1 MLQSSMCSQLA
12 RLKFYFLLGGK
23 RTITNEHKLGPMTN
37 FLNAAA
43 SEVEVSKNFN
53 NHHWICKG
61 KRSLAV
67 AITLLQQNEIIAI
80 PTDTIYGLAGIVS
93 STSSIE
99 KLYEIKKRDK
109 DKPLSISVNNIND
122 IKKWG
127 IVDHLPQDLLSLI
140 LPGPITIIVK
150 RTPALNP
157 ALNPNHD
164 TVGIRIPSFKFISYI
179 SAITGPLALTSAN
192 LSNEKSCLYASEFQ
206 NLWPMLGGIFYDS
219 NNFGKSKSKSK
230 SRKGSTIVDLSK
242 PGYYKIVR
250 AGIQTTMVTLN
261 SIQEEEHNLQ

>member
-23 RTITNEHKLGPMTN
+23 RTIMSICKLGPMTS

-43 SEVEVSKNFN
+43 NEIEVSKNFN

-61 KRSLAV
+61 KRSLAIAV
-67 AITLLQQNEIIAI
+67 TLLQQNEIIAI

-99 KLYEIKKRDK
+99 KLYEIKNRDK
-109 DKPLSISVNNIND
+109 DKPLSISISNVND

-127 IVDHLPQDLLSLI
+127 VVDHLPQDLLPLI
-140 LPGPITIIVK
+140 LPGPITIILK

-164 TVGIRIPSFKFISYI
+164 TVGIRIPYFKFINCI
-179 SAITGPLALTSAN
+179 SAIVGPLALTSAN
-192 LSNEKSCLYASEFQ
+192 LSNEASCLYASEFE

-219 NNFGKSKSKSK
+219 TKFGKSHSKL
-230 SRKGSTIVDLSK
+230 RKGSTIVDLSK

-250 AGIQTTMVTLN
+250 AGVRVNGIC
-261 SIQEEEHNLQ
+261 SILTKFGLQKCFN

>member
-1 MLQSSMCSQLA
+1 M
-12 RLKFYFLLGGK
+12 LGGK
-23 RTITNEHKLGPMTN
+23 RTIMSICKLGPMTS

-43 SEVEVSKNFN
+43 NEIEVSKNFN

-61 KRSLAV
+61 KRSLAIAV
-67 AITLLQQNEIIAI
+67 TLLQQNEIIAI

-99 KLYEIKKRDK
+99 KLYEIKNRDK
-109 DKPLSISVNNIND
+109 DKPLSISISNVND

-127 IVDHLPQDLLSLI
+127 VVDHLPQDLLPLI
-140 LPGPITIIVK
+140 LPGPITIILK

-164 TVGIRIPSFKFISYI
+164 TVGIRIPYFKFINCI
-179 SAITGPLALTSAN
+179 SAIVGPLALTSAN
-192 LSNEKSCLYASEFQ
+192 LSNKASCLYASEFE

-219 NNFGKSKSKSK
+219 TKFGKSHSKL
-230 SRKGSTIVDLSK
+230 RKGSTIVDLSK

-250 AGIQTTMVTLN
+250 AGVRVNGIC
-261 SIQEEEHNLQ
+261 SILTKFGLQKCFN